1 MAIVFLSRLNPESL
15 EDSIIKANKRGM
27 PEAAISLQNKIL
39 KGINHITDEKIS
51 IVNVAPI
58 SSYPQNSSLKKIPT
72 LVESYK
78 KIGMLHNVEF
88 VNYTWIRNYSII
100 HNLMRCLA
108 EIEEMNKVIVYSTT
122 PFFLE
127 TIKKIKRSHPNGKIT
142 LVIPDVPEYGNL
154 KDRLSIKERIYKYL
168 AKRTFE
174 KAKDSID
181 SLVLLTKQTADYL
194 NWTKPYSVIEG
205 IADSS
210 KLVSKV
216 NNATVKT
223 IVYTGTTHIK
233 FGLPLLVEAFE
244 KIPNKDVE
252 LIICGYGDYDEQ
264 LRILVQK
271 DPRIKFLGKVSH
283 EEAIRIQMNATVLVN
298 PRMNDGEY
306 TKYSF
311 PSKTMEYLQSGVP
324 TIAYKLDGIPDEYDE
339 YINYVPDGSVESL
352 KNTILKIGEDKTG
365 YYLKK
370 ADKAKAFVN
379 KEKNYIEQA
388 KKIVSLIQML

>member
-78 KIGMLHNVEF
+78 KIGMLHNVGF

-108 EIEEMNKVIVYSTT
+108 EIEEMDKVIVYSTT

-181 SLVLLTKQTADYL
+181 SLVLLTKQTAGYL
-194 NWTKPYSVIEG
+194 NWTKPYSVVEG

-210 KLVSKV
+210 NLVSKV
-216 NNATVKT
+216 NNTTVKT

-311 PSKTMEYLQSGVP
+311 PSKTMEYLTTGNPV
-324 TIAYKLDGIPDEYDE
+324 IACKLHGIPDEYDP
-339 YINYVPDGSVESL
+339 YIIYVDDESVDGLEQKLIEVLSW
-352 KNTILKIGEDKTG
+352 TTEDRQAFG
-365 YYLKK
+365 KK
-370 ADKAKAFVN
+370 ARDFVIN
-379 KEKNYIEQA
+379 TKNETSQA
-388 KKIVSLIQML
+388 QKILDLLHI